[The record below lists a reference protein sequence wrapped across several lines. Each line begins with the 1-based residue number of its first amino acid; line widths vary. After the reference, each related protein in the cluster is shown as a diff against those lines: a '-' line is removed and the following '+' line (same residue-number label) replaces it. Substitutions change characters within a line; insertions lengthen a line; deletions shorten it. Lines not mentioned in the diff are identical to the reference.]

1 MLFTREKLK
10 TALQIESTKQNRNWT
25 MNSKAAV
32 NSTYENYELLVQ
44 IEILQDN
51 RNKNAA
57 E

>member
-1 MLFTREKLK
+1 
-10 TALQIESTKQNRNWT
+10 

-32 NSTYENYELLVQ
+32 NSTYENYEMLVQ